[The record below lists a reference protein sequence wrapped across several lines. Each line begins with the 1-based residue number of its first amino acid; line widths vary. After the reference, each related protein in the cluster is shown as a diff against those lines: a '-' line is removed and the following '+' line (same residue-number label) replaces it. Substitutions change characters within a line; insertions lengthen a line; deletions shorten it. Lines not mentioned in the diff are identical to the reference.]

1 MSPNTRNVLNKN
13 FFKNIFLMEK
23 CHLNQTEQS
32 IESQILSATVITDNL
47 QASNLGLLQQSQN
60 I

>member
-1 MSPNTRNVLNKN
+1 MP
-13 FFKNIFLMEK
+13 
-23 CHLNQTEQS
+23 LNQTGQS
-32 IESQILSATVITDNL
+32 IESQILSSTVITDNL